1 MESNRIVR
9 HIDRLLLDPN
19 NYRFIDKGEYKFI
32 PDEQA
37 ADPRIQQ
44 RTMNFILGKNQ
55 ENVKDL
61 ISSFVTNGFLD
72 IELIQVK
79 PVGDK
84 YIVLEGNRRTA
95 TLKYLYEEFKK
106 GYDVGKLIESDFKSI
121 NLVEIREEDPV
132 QHLITMGLHHISG
145 KERWKAVNEAQLISD
160 LMNKFRLTE
169 NDVCE
174 KLGITKYKLRRNV
187 RTLSLIEQYKNSDFG
202 DQFKAEKYSI
212 FESVISSPVMRT
224 WIRWDDNSYVAHN
237 AVNLERL
244 FRWISRIE
252 ETEENGERKDTIIKE
267 PIITQYRQIA
277 EIANFINDEK
287 ALSKMEESQSIA
299 EGYAFSKTVGE
310 AKLRNAID
318 SIKSGT
324 LLAYNFKDLITES
337 DYEELTK
344 AKDSIDNI
352 LPISKALI
360 FTSEKKAPVY
370 FSHIDKHFTSANITR
385 YRKLE
390 DVGIKN
396 ISRVNIFA
404 GGNNKG
410 KTTVLEAFYLMS
422 HLNDLQA
429 FLDLEKYR
437 GKFLGD
443 FHSKWVEKNFIA
455 PIDIKASFNN
465 AETGLF
471 IEKKTTEENIDR
483 TGYLDSLVSESF
495 VGSTMLSSNIHLFSN
510 REPDYRY
517 AKSQILCPSAF
528 TSPYR
533 YNEKLLHT
541 AHKLAIENR
550 YFEKVISFIREYMDD
565 SIEKIDLVNDEG
577 ENRFKVTTS
586 SIDKAI
592 DITKYGEGLQRVFEI
607 ALLLGYCKDGIL
619 CIDEIDS
626 AIHKSLLVRFTEF
639 IQRTANEFNVQIFL
653 STHSKECIDA
663 FVENDFP
670 DDELTAYALELSET
684 GKIECNF
691 LVGEKLKELVK
702 SINIDIR

>member
-1 MESNRIVR
+1 MESNRITR

-19 NYRFIDKGEYKFI
+19 NYRFIDKPEYKFV
-32 PDEQA
+32 PDDQV

-61 ISSFVTNGFLD
+61 ISSFITNGFLD
-72 IELIQVK
+72 IEQIQVK
-79 PVGDK
+79 PIGEK
-84 YIVLEGNRRTA
+84 YLVLEGNRRTA
-95 TLKYLYEEFKK
+95 TLKFLYEEFKN
-106 GYDVGKLIESDFKSI
+106 GNDVGKLVESDFKSI
-121 NLVEIREEDPV
+121 NLVEIKGEDPV

-160 LMNKFRLTE
+160 LMYKFQLTE

-174 KLGITKYKLRRNV
+174 KLGISKYKLRRNV
-187 RTLSLIEQYKNSDFG
+187 RTLSLIEQYKDSDFG

-212 FESVISSPVMRT
+212 FESIIGSPVMRT
-224 WIRWDDNSYVAHN
+224 WIGWDDNNYAAYN
-237 AVNLERL
+237 EINLERL
-244 FRWISRIE
+244 FGWISRIE

-287 ALSKMEESQSIA
+287 ALAKMEESQSIA

-310 AKLRNAID
+310 AKLRNAIE

-324 LLAYNFKDLITES
+324 QLAYNFKDLISET

-344 AKDSIDNI
+344 AKDSIENI
-352 LPISKALI
+352 LPVSKALI
-360 FTSEKKAPVY
+360 FTAEKKAPVY
-370 FSHIDKHFTSANITR
+370 FSQIDKHFTSAKITR

-390 DVGIKN
+390 DVEIKK

-429 FLDLEKYR
+429 YLDLEKYR

-443 FHSKWVEKNFIA
+443 FHSKWVDKNFIA
-455 PIDIKASFNN
+455 SIDIKASFNN
-465 AETGLF
+465 AETGLL
-471 IEKKTTEENIDR
+471 IEKETTEENIDR

-495 VGSTMLSSNIHLFSN
+495 VDSTMLSSCIHLFSN

-517 AKSQILCPSAF
+517 TKSQILCPSAF

-550 YFEKVISFIREYMDD
+550 YFEKVISFIREYLDD
-565 SIEKIDLVNDEG
+565 TIEKIDLVNDEG

-586 SIDKAI
+586 SVDKAI

-626 AIHKSLLVRFTEF
+626 AIHKSLLIKFTEF
-639 IQRTANEFNVQIFL
+639 IQRTAKEFNVQIFL

-663 FVENDFP
+663 FVENEFP
-670 DDELTAYALELSET
+670 DDELTAYALELSDS